1 MKLTLHEL
9 LFTMGALLSSPSLAS
24 TRKPL
29 AEKCG
34 PSTAN
39 IVCINGYS
47 AVMPGK
53 FERDR
58 PPDSINP
65 MDQHSYAQ
73 TNIPDDKSWGL
84 VKDAHFIV
92 YDRERGLEILGDKP
106 TSELAFEIKPLF
118 HDATV
123 FDPLTNEV
131 YFSEL
136 SGGEISQKVIDLK
149 QKKLSVKRKEANPPL
164 YSPTGGIYRNG
175 LFYFCVG
182 GSSED
187 VPGPDGTV
195 ARPGIYTLNATTG
208 ESNVLLN
215 NYFGYYFSTC
225 NDIAMD
231 GEGNIWFT
239 DDGRLRKLQSA
250 SHPGNLLTLL
260 FFLLQITPSEM
271 VSAPIILFWRPL
283 CIDSTPRRALY
294 ASSSSV
300 SSSRTES
307 PFHQTSRPS
316 MSPTQ
321 ALRRFRTTNPLLEAS
336 STTLTMSLTP
346 MLSGPLTSFTTARL
360 LVTPDPSISL
370 TR

>member
-9 LFTMGALLSSPSLAS
+9 LLTMGALLSSPSLAS

-58 PPDSINP
+58 PPNSINP

-136 SGGEISQKVIDLK
+136 SGGETSQKVIDLK
-149 QKKLSVKRKEANPPL
+149 QRKLSVKRKEANPPL

-239 DDGRLRKLQSA
+239 DDGELRNSCNRPHGKRTNLSVFLQ
-250 SHPGNLLTLL
+250 T
-260 FFLLQITPSEM
+260 TPSEM
-271 VSAPIILFWRPL
+271 VSAPTILFWRPL
-283 CIDSTPRRALY
+283 CIASTPRLALY
-294 ASSSSV
+294 ALSSSV
-300 SSSRTES
+300 SSSQTVS
-307 PFHQTSRPS
+307 PFHPTSRPS
-316 MSPTQ
+316 MSQTR
-321 ALRRFRTTNPLLEAS
+321 ARRRSRTTNPLLEAS
-336 STTLTMSLTP
+336 STTLTMSLIP
-346 MLSGPLTSFTTARL
+346 MLSGLLMSFTTARL
-360 LVTPDPSISL
+360 LVTPDRSISL
-370 TR
+370 IR